1 MSYGLNKFI
10 KSLLPRRLFY
20 RALLIVAVPII
31 VLQLIITI
39 VFFDSLW
46 IKTNKGMTRA
56 LVGEMKTFI
65 TAYDNGKYNN
75 NDLSGL
81 FSIYLDLNVEYK
93 NDKLFDRPLKERWF
107 SPIDRSLRRELK
119 SNIGA
124 GQYWF
129 DTTTYKELIHVNIKH
144 TVGYFEFFIPKD
156 RVTSASARMFALW
169 ITLPALLMITIAII
183 FLKNQTRPIVNL
195 AKAAERF
202 GRGENIDEYRPSGAL
217 EIRQAGLEFDK
228 MRKRIVR
235 HLTQRSEMLSGI
247 SHDLRTPLTRL
258 KLQLSFIKDDQL
270 SKKMSL
276 DIDEMEKMLNE
287 YLQFTS
293 STYLEKDETFDIS
306 ELIENIINKYN
317 NDNISKKIILRVYMN
332 GRKNLIQRS
341 LNNIIDNSIK
351 YADRI
356 NLELSKKNNNIII
369 TIDDNGLGIPESEY
383 QNVFKPFY
391 KLNKSRG
398 DSRSS
403 VGLGLSITSDIIKS
417 HGGNIVLEKSPLNGL
432 RVKVYLPL

>member
-1 MSYGLNKFI
+1 MSYGLSKFI
-10 KSLLPRRLFY
+10 KNLLPRRLFY

-93 NDKLFDRPLKERWF
+93 GDQLFDRPLKERWF
-107 SPIDRSLRRELK
+107 SPIDRTLRRELK
-119 SNIGA
+119 SNIGM
-124 GQYWF
+124 GNYWF
-129 DTTTYKELIHVNIKH
+129 DTTTYKGLIHINIKH
-144 TVGYFEFFIPKD
+144 NEGYFEFFIPKD
-156 RVTSASARMFALW
+156 RVASTSARMFALW

-228 MRKRIVR
+228 MRKRIMR
-235 HLTQRSEMLSGI
+235 HLNQRSEMLSGI

-258 KLQLSFIKDDQL
+258 KLQLSFIKDEKL

-293 STYLEKDETFDIS
+293 SSYSEKDETFDIA
-306 ELIENIINKYN
+306 ELIESTINKYKN
-317 NDNISKKIILRVYMN
+317 NNISKKLILRVYLN
-332 GRKNLIQRS
+332 GRKNLIERS
-341 LNNIIDNSIK
+341 LNNIINNSIK
-351 YADRI
+351 YANKI
-356 NLELSKKNNNIII
+356 NVELSKKNTDIMI
-369 TIDDNGLGIPESEY
+369 TIDDDGLGIPEIEY

-391 KLNKSRG
+391 KLDKSRG

-403 VGLGLSITSDIIKS
+403 VGLGLSIASDIIKS
-417 HGGNIVLEKSPLNGL
+417 HGGNIILGKSPLNGL
-432 RVKVYLPL
+432 RVKIFLPL

>member
-10 KSLLPRRLFY
+10 KNLLPKRLFY

-31 VLQLIITI
+31 VLQLVITI
-39 VFFDSLW
+39 VFIDSLW

-65 TAYDNGKYNN
+65 AAYDNGKYNN

-93 NDKLFDRPLKERWF
+93 NDELFNKQINERWF
-107 SPIDRSLRRELK
+107 SPIDRTLRRELK
-119 SNIGA
+119 SNIG
-124 GQYWF
+124 GENYWF
-129 DTTTYKELIHVNIKH
+129 DTTSYKELIHIKIRH
-144 TVGYFEFFIPKD
+144 NDGYFEFFIPKD
-156 RVTSASARMFALW
+156 RVANTSARMFALW

-217 EIRQAGLEFDK
+217 EIRKAGLEFDK

-235 HLTQRSEMLSGI
+235 HLNQRSEMLSGI

-258 KLQLSFIKDDQL
+258 KLQLSFIKDEVL
-270 SKKMSL
+270 SKKMSS
-276 DIDEMEKMLNE
+276 DINEMEKMLNE

-293 STYLEKDETFDIS
+293 SSYLEKDEAFDIS
-306 ELIENIINKYN
+306 ELIESIINKYDN
-317 NDNISKKIILRVYMN
+317 LNISKKLTPRVYMN

-351 YADRI
+351 YADKI
-356 NLELSKKNNNIII
+356 NLELSPKKNNIII
-369 TIDDNGLGIPESEY
+369 TIDDDGPGIPENEY

-391 KLNKSRG
+391 KLDKSRG

-417 HGGNIVLEKSPLNGL
+417 HGGNILLEKSPLNGL
-432 RVKVYLPL
+432 RVKVFLPL